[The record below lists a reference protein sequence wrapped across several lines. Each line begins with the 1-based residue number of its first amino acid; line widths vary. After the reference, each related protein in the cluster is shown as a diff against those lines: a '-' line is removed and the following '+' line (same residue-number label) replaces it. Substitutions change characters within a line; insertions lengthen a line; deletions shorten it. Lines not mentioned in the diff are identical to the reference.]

1 MDPALAAMVL
11 TPEERYVLTRL
22 GLAERAHV
30 RKHPHDTGAA
40 TVTVLKEHAENPIQF
55 KLVRLCY
62 GHPNTVVVKFTPLG
76 RQVLALI
83 RTQHAQVLKA
93 ALDRLAL
100 DRHDVQD
107 LLQAGC
113 L

>member
-1 MDPALAAMVL
+1 MDPALAAMMLKSEERHVL
-11 TPEERYVLTRL
+11 TCL
-22 GLAERAHV
+22 GLAEREQA
-30 RKHPHDTGAA
+30 RKHPRDTGAA
-40 TVTVLKEHAENPIQF
+40 TVTVLRDHAENPIKF
-55 KLVRLCY
+55 KLVRVCF